1 MAWIWVSEALV
12 RAVHG
17 EQLAQHG
24 GAAGVRDGGLLA
36 SALGRPQNLVACG
49 DPDCAALAA
58 SLAWG
63 IARNHPFVDGNT
75 RSAFVAGALFMELNG
90 FRLVA
95 SEADVVL
102 TFLALAAGDVS
113 EATLADWFRAN
124 SRPR

>member
-1 MAWIWVSEALV
+1 MAWRWISEALV

-24 GAAGVRDGGLLA
+24 GAPGVRDGGLLA
-36 SALGRPQNLVACG
+36 SALGRPQNLAAYG

-63 IARNHPFVDGNT
+63 IARNHPFVDGNK

-90 FRLVA
+90 FRFEA

-102 TFLALAAGDVS
+102 KFLALAAGDVS
-113 EATLADWFRAN
+113 EDALAQWFRAN